1 MDNTQFK
8 QLNDRLHIITK
19 LLPAGVVSSKT
30 LTEQVDYLTSVGM
43 TPSQIASTLGKPLN
57 SITGIVSYLKKKE
70 GKS

>member
-8 QLNDRLHIITK
+8 QLNDRLDIITK
-19 LLPAGVVSSKT
+19 LLAAGVVSRKT